1 MDFSER
7 LLADFAC
14 LDPVYIDDAAAALNL
29 GANCQLLLFRW
40 QCVSRS
46 AGEFEKVPAV
56 NLVFSRTS
64 VLARSG
70 IIASWMKTS
79 TPPKNIATPRAV
91 TH

>member
-14 LDPVYIDDAAAALNL
+14 LDPVYVNDAATALNL
-29 GANCQLLLFRW
+29 GTNCQLLLFRW
-40 QCVSRS
+40 QCVSHS

-56 NLVFSRTS
+56 NLVFPRTS

-70 IIASWMKTS
+70 IIASWMQA
-79 TPPKNIATPRAV
+79 TPPKNIAAPRAV